1 MVAPPS
7 AVPPISSYPPP
18 PAYPGNSYT
27 PINPKKRKIICG
39 LIDAR
44 QGAFVLSCLGIMF
57 SFLFLFI
64 LFFEGLVL
72 LCVACISAWGYY
84 RKSRILYLPH
94 ICFLLVNCLLLIG
107 LTIGAVVA
115 IFAPELASAY
125 IPYLPEFL
133 KDWYRYFAIA
143 CTFFCLF
150 ITLICFW
157 ITEVFFKA
165 YFATKDIIKHEKLLS
180 MDI

>member
-1 MVAPPS
+1 MKEPTAPPAMMVAPPS

-27 PINPKKRKIICG
+27 PVTPIKRKIICG

-44 QGAFVLSCLGIMF
+44 
-57 SFLFLFI
+57 
-64 LFFEGLVL
+64 
-72 LCVACISAWGYY
+72 
-84 RKSRILYLPH
+84 
-94 ICFLLVNCLLLIG
+94 LVNCLLLCG

-115 IFAPELASAY
+115 IFAPELASSY

-157 ITEVFFKA
+157 ITEVFIKA
-165 YFATKDIIKHEKLLS
+165 YLATKDIIKHDKLSS
-180 MDI
+180 MDV